1 MLFMV
6 QQPLSGEIFK
16 SFGKGGQP
24 YIWDLG
30 DLEFYDGGI
39 DNHLESMIVKNV
51 Y

>member
-6 QQPLSGEIFK
+6 QQPLRGEIFK

-24 YIWDLG
+24 YIWDL
-30 DLEFYDGGI
+30 EFYDGGI
-39 DNHLESMIVKNV
+39 DNPLESMIVKNV